1 MRYGSVG
8 EGNGMRYGS
17 VGEGNGMR
25 YGNEGGVGKGRV

>member
-1 MRYGSVG
+1 MR
-8 EGNGMRYGS
+8 NGMRYGS

>member
-17 VGEGNGMR
+17 
-25 YGNEGGVGKGRV
+25 EGGIGKMRGWGLEKKGLGA